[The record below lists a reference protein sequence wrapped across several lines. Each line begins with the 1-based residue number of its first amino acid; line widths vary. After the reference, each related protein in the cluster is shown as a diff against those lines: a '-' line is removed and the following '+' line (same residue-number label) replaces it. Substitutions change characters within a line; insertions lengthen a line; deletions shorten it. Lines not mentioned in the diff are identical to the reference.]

1 MNRLVLNIAF
11 LLLAF
16 SGLTSCMDGDE
27 GNIPTDISDA
37 PILQMAWNPKEG
49 TTVNSGLNYF
59 GNQALTYP
67 ITDEADTTAFAVTLQ
82 GSNTLS
88 SDVSVTAVVKMD
100 AKDDNFAND
109 SIAYIPMPEDAYD
122 FLVSTSTIKA
132 GDRTG
137 EFKIIFHP
145 NKLDPAL
152 SYILPITA
160 TNESNLPLSSNY
172 GIVYFHVI
180 GNPIAGTFSWDYI
193 RYNEQTQTGS
203 ASGFEAE
210 SVTFAPVSPTS
221 IKVPTGYYVQPNYLI
236 TFKNTDGVLSDFK
249 AVIAPDEIK
258 KAFTDNGVEVISGPT
273 ITVNEDYTRFEI
285 KYVVFNGSA
294 YRNLT
299 DIYYK

>member
-1 MNRLVLNIAF
+1 MNRLIFKIALIAF
-11 LLLAF
+11 VV
-16 SGLTSCMDGDE
+16 SGLTSCLDGDN
-27 GNIPTDISDA
+27 GNIPTDVGDS
-37 PILQMAWNPKEG
+37 PILQMTWNPNEG
-49 TTVNSGLNYF
+49 TNLNAGLNYF
-59 GNQALTYP
+59 NSQALTFP
-67 ITDEADTTAFAVTLQ
+67 ITDDADTTSFAVTLQ
-82 GSNTLS
+82 GPNTLG
-88 SDVSVTAVVKMD
+88 SDISVTAVVKMD
-100 AKDDNFAND
+100 AKGDNYAND
-109 SIAYIPMPEDAYD
+109 SIEYLPMPDDAYD

-137 EFKIIFHP
+137 EFQIIFHP
-145 NKLDPAL
+145 NKLDPTL
-152 SYILPITA
+152 SYILPVTA
-160 TNESNLPLSSNY
+160 TNASDLPLSSNY

-193 RYNEQTQTGS
+193 RYNDQTKTGAS
-203 ASGFEAE
+203 SGFTEE
-210 SVTFAPVSPTS
+210 STTFAPVSPTS

-258 KAFTDNGVEVISGPT
+258 AAFTDNNIEVVSGPT

-285 KYVVFNGSA
+285 NYVVFNGSA